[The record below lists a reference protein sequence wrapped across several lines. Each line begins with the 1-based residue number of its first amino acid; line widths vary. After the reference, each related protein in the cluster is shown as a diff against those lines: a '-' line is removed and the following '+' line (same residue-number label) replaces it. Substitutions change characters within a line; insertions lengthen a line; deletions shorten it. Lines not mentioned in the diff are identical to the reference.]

1 MALSET
7 RAARLAW
14 ALWGL
19 TGASL
24 AGWLVLSVLNQDP
37 DDVSEFFVFP
47 IAVLGFATVG
57 SLITSRRPDNRIGW
71 IFAWIGLAAAA
82 GLMAGAYAEYGI
94 DYSPGS
100 LPAARFAAW
109 FAGVGFALML
119 GPYSLVFLLYPD
131 GRVPGRRWRPV
142 LWVLL
147 ASLAVNLVGFALTPG
162 RVGAGFV
169 ELLRPVLNPFGLP
182 SGWRGSVQVVT
193 QTAGFVALA
202 CGFLSVIG
210 LFLRFRRA
218 RAEER
223 QQIRWLAYVGATAFV
238 GLLISL
244 IVELVR
250 TLGGIAAADA
260 NPVLNVLFFIVIFAL
275 VLGIPAASGV
285 AILRYRLYD
294 LDIVVKKTVVFA
306 VLALF
311 ITAAYLLAV
320 GLVGAF
326 VADQSTSTVAFAAG
340 AIAALAF
347 QPVRALARRLADRLV
362 YGKRA
367 SPYEVLSE
375 FSDRMA
381 GTYSTEDVLPR
392 MAQILAAG
400 TGAERAQV
408 WLLVGNRLRPA
419 ASWPGEE
426 RARGVPLA
434 VTDGRLPEFPPGS
447 SAFEVRHQG
456 ELLGALTVTMPVS
469 DPMDPARAKL
479 VQDMAAQ
486 AGLVLRN
493 VRLIEE
499 LRASRQRLVAAQDE
513 ERRRIERDIHDG
525 AQQQLVALAVRL
537 RLAEQLADRDPSK
550 AKEMLGQLQGETS
563 DALENLRDLARGIY
577 PPLLADKGLAA
588 ALESQARK
596 SPVPTEMVADGVG
609 RFPQEVETAVYFCT
623 LEALQNVAKYANATH
638 ATVRLSAGHEG
649 LSFEVSDDGVGFE
662 PSDKTYGTGLQG
674 MADRLDAI
682 GGTLQI
688 RSAPSRGTTVTGL
701 VPVPVGVD
709 GR

>member
-1 MALSET
+1 MTDRTA
-7 RAARLAW
+7 RRLAW
-14 ALWGL
+14 AVWGL
-19 TGASL
+19 TAASL
-24 AGWLVLSVLNQDP
+24 AGWVVLSVLNPGP

-71 IFAWIGLAAAA
+71 IFAWIGFAAAVGA
-82 GLMAGAYAEYGI
+82 MTGAYAEYGI

-100 LPAARFAAW
+100 LPAVRSAAW
-109 FAGVGFALML
+109 LGRVGFALMVAPIPL
-119 GPYSLVFLLYPD
+119 IFLLFPD
-131 GRVPGRRWRPV
+131 GRVPSERWRPL
-142 LWVLL
+142 LWLLL
-147 ASLAVNLVGFALTPG
+147 AALAVNQIGFALTPG
-162 RVGAGFV
+162 SVNSGFTELHRPIANPVSFPFGWKGTVETVTVVAGF
-169 ELLRPVLNPFGLP
+169 
-182 SGWRGSVQVVT
+182 
-193 QTAGFVALA
+193 AALA
-202 CGFLSVIG
+202 CAFLSVIA
-210 LFLRFRRA
+210 LSLRFRRA

-223 QQIRWLAYVGATAFV
+223 QQIRWLAY
-238 GLLISL
+238 L
-244 IVELVR
+244 
-250 TLGGIAAADA
+250 AAAVASIMLIGLVIDA
-260 NPVLNVLFFIVIFAL
+260 VRSVAGIHVGDDDPVMNVLFFAVILGIIF
-275 VLGIPAASGV
+275 GIPAASGI
-285 AILRYRLYD
+285 AILQYRLYD

-367 SPYEVLSE
+367 SPYEVLSD

-400 TGAERAQV
+400 TGAEQAQV
-408 WLLVGNRLRPA
+408 WLLVGDRLRPA

-537 RLAEQLADRDPSK
+537 RLAEQLADRDPAK

-609 RFPQEVETAVYFCT
+609 RFPPEVETAVYFCT
-623 LEALQNVAKYANATH
+623 LEALQNVAKYANATR
-638 ATVRLSAGHEG
+638 ATVRLSVGVEG
-649 LSFEVSDDGVGFE
+649 LSFEVSDDGAGFD
-662 PSDKTYGTGLQG
+662 PSATAYGTGLQG

-682 GGTLQI
+682 GGTLQV
-688 RSAPSRGTTVTGL
+688 RSAPNRGTTVTGR
-701 VPVPVGVD
+701 VPVTVGVD